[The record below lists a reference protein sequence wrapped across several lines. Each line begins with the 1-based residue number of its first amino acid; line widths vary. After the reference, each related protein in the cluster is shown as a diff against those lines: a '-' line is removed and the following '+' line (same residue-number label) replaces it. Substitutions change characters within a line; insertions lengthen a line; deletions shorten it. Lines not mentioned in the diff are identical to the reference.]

1 MSTIHYL
8 QWHHREP
15 FPKEEAGDLFY
26 EFHYDPPDALSST
39 TFDDLYVEVTE
50 VEERDLEEIYAGWNR
65 GSGRESEQFLELR
78 YCEWCKKYIDGVDK
92 AVNHGIRDHGYYA
105 PTDFRGFDYIHG
117 IRSMS
122 VGDIVE
128 RDQTYYACASIGWEC
143 VDVLEDSMEDDE
155 GDTGSA

>member
-1 MSTIHYL
+1 MPVIHYL

-15 FPKEEAGDLFY
+15 IRKEDAVDLFY
-26 EFHYDPPDALSST
+26 EFHYAPPESLSST
-39 TFDDLYVEVTE
+39 SFNDLYKEVAE
-50 VEERDLEEIYAGWNR
+50 VDETDLEEIYARWNR

-78 YCEWCKKYIDGVDK
+78 YCEWCRDYIVGVEK
-92 AVNHGIRDHGYYA
+92 AVNHGIRDHAYYA

-128 RDQTYYACASIGWEC
+128 RDQTYYACASIGWENIDI
-143 VDVLEDSMEDDE
+143 VEGNDE
-155 GDTGSA
+155 GDTGST